1 MTEIISGSAPERAIL
16 FSVDDGSFDNEA
28 SMEELRRL
36 AESAGATVFCESI
49 QKKDKPDAA
58 IYAGAGKIE
67 ELRSLCENNAIDL
80 LIADCEL
87 TPTQQRNLENAL
99 DTRVI
104 DRTTL
109 ILDIFAKSAK
119 TNEGKIQV
127 ELAQLQYL
135 LPRLAGRG
143 KALSR
148 LGGGIGTRGPGET
161 KLETDRRHIRRRIH
175 NLEEA
180 LKKTEKQR
188 LLRRTRR
195 KKTGVL
201 TAAIVGYT
209 NAGKSTLLNALTGA
223 GVLAQDRLFATLD
236 PTSRALKL
244 PDGRSVM
251 LIDTVGFVS
260 RLPHTLVDAFHSTLE
275 EAAAADLL
283 INVCDASDPRLDR
296 QLAVTKEVMEQ
307 LGAGST
313 PMVTVLNKCD
323 ICREPFL
330 LPFSRR
336 TVRISAKTGEG
347 LRELLQTVA
356 DTLPDTVRRIHLR
369 IPYSEA
375 GKAAEIR
382 RFGLVENE
390 AYEEDGI
397 HLTARLDLALLAHY
411 QKYRI
416 PE

>member
-188 LLRRTRR
+188 LLRRNRR